1 MTSDFHA
8 WTRERRLV
16 RFMFVLALGLSAC
29 RSEPIHFHTLLPT
42 FSEQGNPGSNIVIQA
57 LSVPPQVDR
66 AQIVVRQGDS
76 SLAVLETDWWGA
88 TLADEMKN
96 ALGDQLGPRD
106 AGAMPPLLARVEVR
120 RFDSAP
126 GQYALLDASWR
137 IGDGAADERP
147 ALVCAAVLRQSA
159 GDSVDALVS
168 AQQRNIA
175 QLAARI
181 EASARNWRAGGG
193 CP

>member
-1 MTSDFHA
+1 MSGTC
-8 WTRERRLV
+8 RLSA
-16 RFMFVLALGLSAC
+16 RQRLARLMLVLALGLSAC

-42 FSEQGNPGSNIVIQA
+42 FSGGETRDANIVIQA

-106 AGAMPPLLARVEVR
+106 AGTLPPLLARVEVR

-137 IGDGAADERP
+137 IGDGAADSRP
-147 ALVCAAVLRQSA
+147 ALICAAVLRQDA
-159 GDSVDALVS
+159 GASIDALVS

-181 EASARNWRAGGG
+181 EASARNWRAGKG

>member
-1 MTSDFHA
+1 M
-8 WTRERRLV
+8 
-16 RFMFVLALGLSAC
+16 LALAPGLNAC

-42 FSEQGNPGSNIVIQA
+42 FEPRENRGANIVIQA

-96 ALGDQLGPRD
+96 ALSDQLGPRD
-106 AGAMPPLLARVEVR
+106 AGALPPLLARIEVR

-137 IGDGAADERP
+137 IGDGAANTRP
-147 ALVCAAVLRQSA
+147 ALVCAALLRQDA
-159 GDSVDALVS
+159 GDSVDALVG

-181 EASARNWRAGGG
+181 EASARSWRNGGG